1 MSKYL
6 IICLIFFAA
15 ACGNSGEKKVDK
27 NVIPISEMKLM
38 LWDIMKADEYYN
50 RLVANDTANRYQYEN
65 LRLYDQIFRAYNT
78 TKEKFYSSYKY
89 YAAHPDA
96 FKVLIDS
103 VDAVSRRQR
112 DQLNKSP
119 QTPQPK

>member
-1 MSKYL
+1 M
-6 IICLIFFAA
+6 FFFT
-15 ACGNSGEKKVDK
+15 ACDGNEKKVPE
-27 NVIPISEMKLM
+27 NIIPISEMKLM

-50 RLVANDTANRYQYEN
+50 RLVANDTINRYQYEN
-65 LRLYDQIFRAYNT
+65 LRLYDQVFRAYNT
-78 TKEKFYSSYKY
+78 TKQQFYSSYKY

-112 DQLNKSP
+112 DLLNKSTA
-119 QTPQPK
+119 TPQPQ